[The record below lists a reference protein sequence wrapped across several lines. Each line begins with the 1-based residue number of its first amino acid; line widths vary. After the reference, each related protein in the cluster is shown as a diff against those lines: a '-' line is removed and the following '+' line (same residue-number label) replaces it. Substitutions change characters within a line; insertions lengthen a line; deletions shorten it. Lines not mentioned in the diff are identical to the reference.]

1 MRQRAAKQNPKGTFY
16 GRKSGVRSLN
26 LRHQHALAL
35 TSNAGHN
42 VKMVRSPL
50 ILVFLLWCA
59 GLGAAAQ
66 FSKLSL
72 VFPQLET
79 IYGGGQSTPLL
90 GFLVSLISVRGII
103 FGLTA
108 GLIVARVGFRKM
120 LLAALAL
127 GVGISLLEAAIP
139 PLPAMLALR
148 LLEGASHLIIVV
160 AAPTLI
166 AQITATRFLPVAMT
180 LWSTFFGVAYALT
193 AWFGEP
199 LVATHGVPS
208 IFYVHAAWMLAIA
221 ALLFVV
227 LPRDTPQETSRITNV
242 LRQHLTI
249 YSNPATAAP
258 ALAWLCY
265 TLTYVSLL
273 TVLPPLIAPEYRTL
287 TIGLMPLAG
296 IVTSMTIGVLL
307 QRLLSPVPVVIIG
320 FAIAAFITAGFFIAP
335 ASPVLCVALFA
346 SLGLVQGANFA
357 AIPVLN
363 TTATDR
369 AHANGAV
376 AQMGNLGN
384 TFGTPIALGMIGV
397 MGFGGLIAFTLAAYM
412 LGIAAHIILGKMR
425 N

>member
-1 MRQRAAKQNPKGTFY
+1 
-16 GRKSGVRSLN
+16 
-26 LRHQHALAL
+26 
-35 TSNAGHN
+35 
-42 VKMVRSPL
+42 MVRSPL
-50 ILVFLLWCA
+50 ILVLLLWCA
-59 GLGAAAQ
+59 GLGAAGQ

-72 VFPQLET
+72 VFPQLEA

-90 GFLVSLISVRGII
+90 GFLVSIISVLGII

-120 LLAALAL
+120 LLAGLAL
-127 GVGISLLEAAIP
+127 GAGISLIEAAIP
-139 PLPAMLALR
+139 PLSVMLFLR
-148 LLEGASHLIIVV
+148 LVEGASHLIIVV

-166 AQITATRFLPVAMT
+166 AQITAIRFLPVAMT

-199 LVATHGVPS
+199 LVAAHGVPS
-208 IFYVHAAWMLAIA
+208 VFYAHAAWMLAIA
-221 ALLFVV
+221 ALLFGA
-227 LPRDTPQETSRITNV
+227 LPRDEPQKTSPIANV

-265 TLTYVSLL
+265 TLTFVSLL
-273 TVLPPLIAPEYRTL
+273 TVLPPLIAAEHLTL

-296 IVTSMTIGVLL
+296 IATSMTIGVVL

-320 FAIAAFITAGFFIAP
+320 FATAAFITAGFFIAP

-363 TTATDR
+363 ISATDR

-397 MGFGGLIAFTLAAYM
+397 MGFGGLILFVLIAYT
-412 LGIAAHIILGKMR
+412 LGIAAHIILGKIR
-425 N
+425 A